1 MLLHNWMFFVPE
13 VYVHNKV
20 MAICLLLLVLFSL
33 SVEAQESSD
42 TPTLTMC
49 IDHYPPLQIV
59 LEDGKATG
67 ENVEIA
73 RQFMHSLGYQLT
85 FTADIPFKRCLQWLQ
100 EGEVDLMVG
109 LLDSQLRQKNYHMFL
124 YDDHTV
130 KTFFIRK
137 DAPDIIDFTDLA
149 GLDIAVVRGA
159 RQFEEFDRAPA
170 DYFNRILV
178 NTLPAAFGMLE
189 KGRVDAVVCT
199 DYYGSNIVK
208 SHPEFRKKIQQASY
222 EVINGTKVYIALSRK
237 SKYAFDAPRM
247 NQKAIEMYLSGEFEQ
262 MMKTLRRDN
271 PNWY

>member
-1 MLLHNWMFFVPE
+1 MLLYNWMFFVPE

-20 MAICLLLLVLFSL
+20 MAICQLLFILFPLSL
-33 SVEAQESSD
+33 TAQESPE
-42 TPTLTMC
+42 TPPLTMC

-59 LEDGKATG
+59 LEDGEATG

-73 RQFMHSLGYQLT
+73 RQFMHRLGYHLT

-109 LLDSQLRQKNYHMFL
+109 LLDSPQRQKNYHMFL

-208 SHPEFRKKIQQASY
+208 GHPEFRKKIQQASY

-237 SKYAFDAPRM
+237 SKYAFDAQRM

-271 PNWY
+271 PHWY